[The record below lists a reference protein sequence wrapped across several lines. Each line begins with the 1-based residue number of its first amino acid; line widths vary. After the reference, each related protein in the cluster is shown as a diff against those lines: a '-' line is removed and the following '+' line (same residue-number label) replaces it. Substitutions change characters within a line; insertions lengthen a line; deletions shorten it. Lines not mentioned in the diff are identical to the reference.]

1 MYADKTVCQQLLILM
16 FMGVIAQY
24 QVEQSERVVSDDEK
38 QMVLVLPGFQGTAN
52 MRVEPVY
59 AKMRAK

>member
-1 MYADKTVCQQLLILM
+1 M

-24 QVEQSERVVSDDEK
+24 QVEQSERIISDDDK
-38 QMVLVLPGFQGTAN
+38 QRVLVLPGFQGASN

-59 AKMRAK
+59 AKMRTK